1 MKNHQIRVKKI
12 ISFLLLFSLLE
23 FFVPFQTI
31 SSDEDLSTLC
41 ESIEK
46 VEAECNRLSKSD
58 CRSLLE
64 KCEDY
69 FNQKSAEIEKD
80 LSKTRAQKITLQN
93 KVYSLKKEIEQLNIQ
108 INQGNLVVHDLK
120 IQINDTQNS
129 IEQTSKRIEEV
140 KGQIEEILRDIYEK
154 DQKTNLEI
162 LLSENKISDFFNDI
176 LELEVLSERNKEL
189 LKDIKQL
196 KSYLSQQKESLSE
209 EKERLERQLVVQT
222 LQKQQSE
229 QDKKEKEELLRK
241 TQGSEKKYQAYLRE
255 TQEKAAK
262 IRERIFELIG
272 VSKAPTFGEAVE
284 IAKYVEKITGIRPA
298 FLLAILTQES
308 NIGRNV
314 GQCYLTNPQTG
325 AGKRVSSGAYV
336 KNVMNPTRDVPY
348 FLSITKKLGRDPYN
362 TLVSCPLKYGWGGAM
377 GPAQFIPSTWA
388 KVSLEAKPIL
398 GRDPDPWDIK
408 DSFLVAG
415 LYLRDLGGT
424 KNEWRAAMRYFSGS
438 SWSKYEEFYGNSVMR
453 LAKKYQ
459 QDIETI
465 EK

>member
-1 MKNHQIRVKKI
+1 MKKI
-12 ISFLLLFSLLE
+12 ISFFILFLFIASL
-23 FFVPFQTI
+23 FPFWVL
-31 SSDEDLSTLC
+31 SSDTDLSILC
-41 ESIEK
+41 ESIDK
-46 VEAECNRLSKSD
+46 IEAQCSQMSKSD

-64 KCEDY
+64 KCENY

-93 KVYSLKKEIEQLNIQ
+93 KIYTLKKEVEQLNIQ
-108 INQGNLVVHDLK
+108 IRQGNLVVQDLK
-120 IQINDTQNS
+120 IQLNDTQNS
-129 IEQTSKRIEEV
+129 IEQTSERIEEV
-140 KGQIEEILRDIYEK
+140 KGQIEKILRNIYEK
-154 DQKTNLEI
+154 DQKTGLEI
-162 LLSENKISDFFNDI
+162 LLSENKISDFFNDV
-176 LELEVLSERNKEL
+176 LELEALSERNKEL
-189 LKDIKQL
+189 LKNIKEL
-196 KSYLSQQKESLSE
+196 KKYLNQQKESLSE
-209 EKERLERQLVVQT
+209 EKERLEKQLVIQT
-222 LQKQQSE
+222 LQKQQAE
-229 QDKKEKEELLRK
+229 ENKREKEILLK
-241 TQGSEKKYQAYLRE
+241 ETQGSEEKYQAYLRE

-262 IRERIFELIG
+262 IRERIFALIG

-314 GQCYLTNPQTG
+314 GQCYLTDPQTG
-325 AGKRVSSGAYV
+325 AGKRVSSGAYIER
-336 KNVMNPTRDVPY
+336 VMNPKRDVPY
-348 FLSITKKLGRDPYN
+348 FLSITKKLGRDPYH

-388 KVSLEAKPIL
+388 KISIEAKSIL
-398 GRDPDPWDIK
+398 GKDPDPWDIK

-453 LAKKYQ
+453 LAEKYQ
-459 QDIETI
+459 QDIEAI
-465 EK
+465 GE